1 MRQAGRYLPEYRRI
15 REEHD
20 NFLDLCFKPDVASE
34 ISLQPIRRFNFDFII
49 LFADILVIPHALGQ
63 KVAFLKNHGPIL
75 EPIKSIKN
83 LNYQNL
89 KKCLDRISNI
99 FQTLSILNGKKK
111 DKKLIGFCG
120 GPFTVLNYMVEG
132 GTSRTHQQI
141 KVFVKERRKEAL
153 ELIHALTDISIE
165 YLKQQIDAG
174 ADFVQIFESWAGLLK
189 GKEYQD
195 FIINPNQII
204 SNELK
209 RYKKSTKIIHFP
221 RGSGYNYI
229 EFIKEVVCDVISID
243 LTTPDEIKKL
253 ALEKNII
260 IQGDLDP
267 KDLVAGGDQL
277 EKEIK
282 KTLDKFKDNSHIF
295 NLSHGILPNTPI
307 ENVEKTIKIINSYDF
322 TRRTS

>member
-189 GKEYQD
+189 HDEYED
-195 FIINPNQII
+195 FIIRPNQKITDEI
-204 SNELK
+204 
-209 RYKKSTKIIHFP
+209 KSFSMQTKIIHFP
-221 RGSGYNYI
+221 RGSNRNYLT
-229 EFIKEVVCDVISID
+229 FLDEVKCDVLSLDDNFPD
-243 LTTPDEIKKL
+243 LLLDKARNKDVTIQGNLNPSTLLEGGDGMNEKVVQV
-253 ALEKNII
+253 LEK
-260 IQGDLDP
+260 
-267 KDLVAGGDQL
+267 
-277 EKEIK
+277 
-282 KTLDKFKDNSHIF
+282 FKNNKHIF
-295 NLSHGILPNTPI
+295 NLSHGVLPKTKI
-307 ENVEKTIKIINSYDF
+307 RNVEKVIEIVRSHE
-322 TRRTS
+322 TSK